1 MITIHVDAHSKQDL
15 WDPKNE
21 SFVTI
26 PACPACDLKLEHSL
40 ISVSKWESKWHEP
53 FISKKAHTEE
63 QTRDYVR
70 CMTINQN
77 VPDSVYENLSSEDIK
92 KISEYVN
99 DPMSATTISDTGGR
113 SKNRDIITSELIY
126 YWMTELQIPFEECQK
141 WHLNRLLKLIEVCNA
156 KKSPPKKMSQR
167 EVIERN
173 KALNAARRAKYN
185 SKG

>member
-1 MITIHVDAHSKQDL
+1 MITIHVDAHNKQDL

-53 FISKKAHTEE
+53 FVTKKPHTEE
-63 QTRDYVR
+63 QTRHYIK

-77 VPDSVYENLSSEDIK
+77 VPDSVYENITSEDIK
-92 KISEYVN
+92 RISEYIN
-99 DPMSATTISDTGGR
+99 NPMSATTISNTDDK

-126 YWMTELQIPFEECQK
+126 YWMSEFNLPFEVCEK
-141 WHLNRLLKLIEVCNA
+141 WHFNRLLRLIEVCNI
-156 KKSPPKKMSQR
+156 KKSPPKKMSKKDI
-167 EVIERN
+167 IERD